1 MTAILLPVF
10 QRLYIQSSWFS
21 LMLWILC
28 EKFKGGN
35 LPQKKEILKFRA
47 KAFLPSKEWEIDQ
60 DAANSLRLEGVVKH
74 LLEFLCNF
82 FPHYGTKF
90 SPNYHKGTN
99 MLNFSMNSPEFW
111 CFLLEFSNFIE
122 MATPLDL
129 HNTIVVYSCLFWCI
143 QSTHWNLP
151 DVFPLKWANR
161 NQDVCLWRNIIYPRT
176 TNAVRQSYRV
186 NRPLKSRILLPY
198 GSLLHTPLY
207 LKARSTRGIKHAK
220 SDRYNLKTL
229 QI

>member
-99 MLNFSMNSPEFW
+99 MLNFSTNFPEFW
-111 CFLLEFSNFIE
+111 CFLLASK
-122 MATPLDL
+122 
-129 HNTIVVYSCLFWCI
+129 WR
-143 QSTHWNLP
+143 LP
-151 DVFPLKWANR
+151 W
-161 NQDVCLWRNIIYPRT
+161 IYI
-176 TNAVRQSYRV
+176 
-186 NRPLKSRILLPY
+186 ILLSY
-198 GSLLHTPLY
+198 TAVCSDVSNRLTGIFLTYFHLSERIETKTSVFDATSYTPGRLM
-207 LKARSTRGIKHAK
+207 L
-220 SDRYNLKTL
+220 
-229 QI
+229 